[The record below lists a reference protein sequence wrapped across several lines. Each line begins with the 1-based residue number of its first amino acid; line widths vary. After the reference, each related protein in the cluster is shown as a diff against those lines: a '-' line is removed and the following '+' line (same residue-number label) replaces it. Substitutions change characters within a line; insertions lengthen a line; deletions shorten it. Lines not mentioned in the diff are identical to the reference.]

1 MSHMLVSTCLEVI
14 VSDLKRKK
22 KFKLLYI
29 DGWFQGYKSDFH
41 IIRNGF
47 VLKVTL
53 KLPNY

>member
-29 DGWFQGYKSDFH
+29 DGWFQGFKSDFK
-41 IIRNGF
+41 IIKL
-47 VLKVTL
+47 LKIIFL
-53 KLPNY
+53 I